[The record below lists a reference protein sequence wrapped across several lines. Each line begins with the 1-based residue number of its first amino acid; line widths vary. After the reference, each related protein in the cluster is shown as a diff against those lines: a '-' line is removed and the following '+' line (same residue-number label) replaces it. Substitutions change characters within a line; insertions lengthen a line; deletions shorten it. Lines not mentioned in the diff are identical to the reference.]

1 MIDRRVLFARECF
14 VSLLGWL
21 LIPVTRVSA
30 WEQVSHR
37 RYLRIAFSLQW
48 RLLILQHRSI
58 WNSLIRLSQCMVQL
72 CLTMA
77 TDCVILH
84 RRGLSYHITLHGISV
99 QMLLFCDSA
108 LFEYAL
114 MNWRSVVSNVSRV
127 KFVEWQ
133 CNLNRRCD
141 PLVLDELEA
150 VHTGRLIGPSN
161 PFTLHHPLQLILVE
175 LISLVEWLTNISEM
189 DSLRDYLVDTRF
201 VLVLHQC
208 CYFKGELYCVPT
220 CQDLSLLICLCLYV
234 HSA

>member
-99 QMLLFCDSA
+99 QMHQELLLTCDSA

-114 MNWRSVVSNVSRV
+114 MDWRSVVSNVSRV
-127 KFVEWQ
+127 KLIAWQ
-133 CNLNRRCD
+133 CNLNRWRD
-141 PLVLDELEA
+141 SLVLDESEA
-150 VHTGRLIGPSN
+150 VLAGRLIGSRH
-161 PFTLHHPLQLILVE
+161 PFASHYPLQMLLVE
-175 LISLVEWLTNISEM
+175 LISLVEWFTNISEM
-189 DSLRDYLVDTRF
+189 NSLRNYLVDALF
-201 VLVLHQC
+201 VLALNQC
-208 CYFKGELYCVPT
+208 CYFKG
-220 CQDLSLLICLCLYV
+220 
-234 HSA
+234 